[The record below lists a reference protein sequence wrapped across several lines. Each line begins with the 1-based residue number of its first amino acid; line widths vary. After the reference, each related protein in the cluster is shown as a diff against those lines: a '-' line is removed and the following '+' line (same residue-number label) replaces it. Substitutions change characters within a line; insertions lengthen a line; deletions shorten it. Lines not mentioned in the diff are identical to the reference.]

1 MAKAAGEASRPLG
14 AIEWDSIAQG
24 VRAADALVKA
34 APVTPVV
41 FRPVTPGRYF
51 ALYAGEV
58 EAVQAA
64 TLRALEVG
72 GASVLDHLVLPSPH
86 KTLVP
91 AIKGKGSPDA
101 LMAIGIIETLT
112 MCSLILAADAAAK
125 TGEVRLHE
133 VRLAM
138 GLGGKAFVVVTGEVS
153 NVEAAVERGSALAAA
168 RGYLLSSVVIP
179 NPDPAAL
186 AFLAKPASPFRDFEL

>member
-1 MAKAAGEASRPLG
+1 MARAATAGAPLG
-14 AIEWDSIAQG
+14 AVEWDSIANG
-24 VRAADALVKA
+24 VRAADALVKV
-34 APVTPVV
+34 APVTPIVL
-41 FRPVTPGRYF
+41 RPVTPGRYF

-72 GASVLDHLVLPSPH
+72 GASVLDHLVLPNPH

-91 AIKGKGSPDA
+91 VIKGKTSSEP
-101 LMAIGIIETLT
+101 LEAIGIIETLT
-112 MCSLILAADAAAK
+112 MCSLIIAADAAAK

-133 VRLAM
+133 IRLAM
-138 GLGGKAFVVVTGEVS
+138 GLGGKAFAVVTGEVS
-153 NVEAAVERGSALAAA
+153 SVEAAVERGSALAAE
-168 RGYLLSSVVIP
+168 RGFLLSSVVIP

-186 AFLAKPASPFRDFEL
+186 EFLAKPASPFRDFEL

>member
-1 MAKAAGEASRPLG
+1 MAKASTVGQPLG
-14 AIEWDSIAQG
+14 AVEWDSIALG
-24 VRAADALVKA
+24 IRAADALVKV
-34 APVTPVV
+34 APVTPIV

-58 EAVQAA
+58 EAVRAA

-91 AIKGKGSPDA
+91 AIKGKGSLDA

-153 NVEAAVERGSALAAA
+153 NVEAAVERGSALAAE

-186 AFLAKPASPFRDFEL
+186 EFLSKPASPFRDFEL